1 MPPGDV
7 AAPYMGHL
15 GVGPSLATLNNI
27 AGPITGFFTGP
38 IIGAMSD
45 RLTSKWGRRRP
56 IILGGL
62 ISTWIAAMLF
72 TSSEHLFSS
81 TTAKIGF
88 AVPMY
93 WVMDV
98 TMNVLQTP
106 HRALVSDLATEEQQ
120 VPMQVV
126 FVVIMSI
133 GNFLGYSIM
142 QIYDVPVEHMF
153 TLVLMICG
161 LNTLCIAIQFSVAKE
176 VPLKK
181 VEGEKGGCCAPVLN
195 ILSSIR
201 GMPSLLYHLA
211 FVQCLVW
218 IGNTAWQYYSE
229 QWFAISVYQGDQH
242 APAGSEAKL
251 NYGRGVQAFSEGG
264 QMRSGFQLLAALGII
279 ALLLGTRLR
288 PRLMYAPCIYVGA
301 VVSFLAGYVVGH
313 NAILVFVT
321 SIMPET
327 GSFAIP
333 FGLVATLN
341 KRAEQE
347 GLSQSPSPEVLL
359 PTAKKGKNMK
369 VVELEP
375 LDGRYIGFLK
385 PGADERKTMKWFLD
399 EYIAVGNSL
408 WEAGTESE
416 LVKKLK
422 KEANAQGARPSFQG
436 WASPADRWLIDKGTI
451 DMALISDGALQ
462 RLPASFREAAMGELR
477 RVLKPGGR
485 LFAVASDEDEEAY
498 AGDWEQ
504 GMKGSIFD
512 KAGFELQAAKQGEC
526 GLTIGY
532 FRKKGVR
539 RKKPKLAKAST
550 KSFDVDPNELSALLG
565 GED

>member
-1 MPPGDV
+1 MAVQIANGSEELLAAQAAHNDEEFEFCLEKGCTEKSIGDDGTDGEEKEFYPLWKLTLIAIPQLGV
-7 AAPYMGHL
+7 QVMWCFIGPNAAPYMGHL

-313 NAILVFVT
+313 NVTFAILVFVT

-347 GLSQSPSPEVLL
+347 GKQVS
-359 PTAKKGKNMK
+359 TA
-369 VVELEP
+369 L
-375 LDGRYIGFLK
+375 
-385 PGADERKTMKWFLD
+385 
-399 EYIAVGNSL
+399 
-408 WEAGTESE
+408 
-416 LVKKLK
+416 
-422 KEANAQGARPSFQG
+422 Q
-436 WASPADRWLIDKGTI
+436 
-451 DMALISDGALQ
+451 MALLNCCVTVGQQVCHMVLAIIEQHLPLTAAL
-462 RLPASFREAAMGELR
+462 PCVF
-477 RVLKPGGR
+477 
-485 LFAVASDEDEEAY
+485 LFAGVAY
-498 AGDWEQ
+498 TLG
-504 GMKGSIFD
+504 GS
-512 KAGFELQAAKQGEC
+512 
-526 GLTIGY
+526 
-532 FRKKGVR
+532 
-539 RKKPKLAKAST
+539 
-550 KSFDVDPNELSALLG
+550 SALCLDDKPPS
-565 GED
+565 EDSSEWSSTEESGSD